1 MTANFSSTYQ
11 WLLSNIS
18 DFIMWTQ
25 QVMDKI
31 SNRSMN
37 NIWTLL
43 KVSKKDNRTTFL
55 LLTLNKFH
63 TSFGQLKWWYGSYLC
78 KFFWLKLYSQYMLRC
93 IMYFLLKYY
102 KEEIQ
107 LMGLF
112 FTEGVL
118 EFVVKILDKY
128 TYIVNL
134 RILASNN
141 WCIHISWKN
150 S

>member
-78 KFFWLKLYSQYMLRC
+78 KFFWLKLCSQYMLRC

-128 TYIVNL
+128 TYTEFLKIPL
-134 RILASNN
+134 
-141 WCIHISWKN
+141 
-150 S
+150 

>member
-55 LLTLNKFH
+55 LLTLNKFD

-107 LMGLF
+107 LMGLL

-128 TYIVNL
+128 TYTEFLKIPL
-134 RILASNN
+134 
-141 WCIHISWKN
+141 
-150 S
+150 

>member
-107 LMGLF
+107 LMGLL

-128 TYIVNL
+128 TYTEFLKIPL
-134 RILASNN
+134 
-141 WCIHISWKN
+141 
-150 S
+150 

>member
-128 TYIVNL
+128 TYTEFLKIPL
-134 RILASNN
+134 
-141 WCIHISWKN
+141 
-150 S
+150 